1 MGEGELKDNIQL
13 VFFAVIIGVVVFF
26 VLNSLP
32 TATPASELSALRL
45 ELDLNQARDGG
56 FANGFNQASLL
67 CQRDVN
73 ALVAECQQELS
84 AIVAECNSRLSEACE
99 K

>member
-1 MGEGELKDNIQL
+1 MEKFEIAYIVLGFG
-13 VFFAVIIGVVVFF
+13 VGMFFA
-26 VLNSLP
+26 
-32 TATPASELSALRL
+32 ATLIQYFYEAEVEPSELSALRL

-73 ALVAECQQELS
+73 ALVAQCRGELS
-84 AIVAECNSRLSEACE
+84 AIVAECNSRLEACE